1 MNERD
6 KELADKVRFVSTA
19 TPPTQDE
26 ILQHFADL
34 IRADERERIKVANA
48 PEIDRLNTHIKNL
61 EDAVKNE
68 REACAKVLESISN
81 APDMQSYAAVIRA
94 RGNT

>member
-6 KELADKVRFVSTA
+6 KELAIQCKLITSNIKGIYVET
-19 TPPTQDE
+19 
-26 ILQHFADL
+26 LQEFADL
-34 IRADERERIKVANA
+34 IRAD
-48 PEIDRLNTHIKNL
+48 
-61 EDAVKNE
+61 E